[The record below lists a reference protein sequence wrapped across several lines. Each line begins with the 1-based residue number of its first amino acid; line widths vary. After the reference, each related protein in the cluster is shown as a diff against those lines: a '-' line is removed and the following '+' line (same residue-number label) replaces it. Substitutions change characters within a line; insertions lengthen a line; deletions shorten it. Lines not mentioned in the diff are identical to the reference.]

1 MPPPDPQ
8 PAPPRTLR
16 YQVDAV
22 QVPIVYTLDGDHDG
36 DGLMFSLRAYRPLI
50 QWLKDRWTEYDKLL
64 PTLHERCQRIQ
75 IVVDGLARY
84 ELMRERL
91 TALGQDLDLLV
102 ELGGEASDAGADED
116 RDDERHLSPTS
127 RTRRQNYRDLVSQL
141 VVNLDELTDG
151 AVTAIDP
158 DAGVRAA
165 WRQAWAVALDQAE
178 DALDA
183 WFTALEADPA
193 RRFDPD
199 ALAAQA
205 RADGDVD
212 AADSVLTAD
221 RIRRLML
228 NDHRSAVWPPTDV
241 DPAAVPGRPDPHHY
255 DRCNPLKPMDL
266 IRPLVLRAR
275 AGDRVEVT
283 LHNRLTNR
291 SVGLHRQGGGLAG
304 GRPAADGGAI
314 DLTDG
319 VEGGDGAAVGTNDPS
334 LAPPGGAWHYVWHPL
349 EEGVWPI
356 NDLGD
361 VRGTEAGTNSHGLFG
376 ALIVEP
382 EGATWRDPETGE
394 RLLGTDCADGLYMDV
409 IVAGEDITDP
419 RHEHFV
425 DFHLG
430 PDNQPGDELIPRSH
444 REYAIFI
451 HDEPEVHSAL
461 HAGEHTVMPLSYRAE
476 PMENR
481 LPHRMRRYAEAT
493 PAEPAPDQEG
503 VDQKA
508 VMWEIDDDLTEVFRV
523 ARTPDG
529 RWLERVAGEE
539 QHHSSWLFGDP
550 VTPLL
555 RAYKGDPA
563 RIRLVHAGVKETH
576 VYHLH
581 VHQWRAVPQDT
592 AGPSVWRPGE
602 HKGSQL
608 LDSITIGPQTAVTI
622 DPLYGAG
629 SRQHLFGD
637 VIWHCHLYPH
647 FHHGMWGLW
656 RSYDRLVEGDRAL
669 PDGTPT
675 RPLLPL
681 PGRDPDRP
689 TAQHPGFP
697 WFMDATFP
705 QKSPPPPAIRPQDR
719 VGRRQLLE
727 MPLHS
732 PLEWE
737 AFDPGCRARPHS
749 GALFVDLDG
758 LAAEW
763 NAAAGLGPPRVVSYD
778 VEVVEEPTVYNS
790 NGWHDLHGHRY
801 QLTGVT
807 TIELD
812 ADGNEVTTVHPL
824 PPAGDPEPFFPRAN
838 HGDIVEWRL
847 HNRLPSIRPDDYDL
861 PTPPVE
867 CGLHVHLVKF
877 DVLAADGSS
886 TGFNYLSGAS
896 CPEAVGQAAPGQ
908 PARNVGLHRWVVDEE
923 FGPCFFHDHLL
934 ANYRQK
940 RGLFAA
946 LVAEPPGSQWT
957 RPDQET
963 IAWAGT
969 QAVVWPGADTGE
981 AAYREACLGIGDF
994 IPLYDGRGEP
1004 LNAPGTLSSDEDPG
1018 SMGVNYRSTPL
1029 TYRGDDPSAWFSSA
1043 GDGADPDTPII
1054 ETYAGE
1060 RLRLRLIQG
1069 SHEEQHSFV
1078 LNGLRWRKEW
1088 HNPASPVVNQ
1098 QTIGISE
1105 AFTFE
1110 IERHEETTEAGARY
1124 HLSYGPGDHLW
1135 SFTAMDDLWL
1145 GCWGLIRAL
1154 APGDDPD
1161 LPMLPG
1167 TAAPVPP
1174 ARAVPPRPPDGDPS
1188 IREYTVVALRTEH
1201 RFHGTNLTDP
1211 WGLIYR
1217 VQAVNG
1223 ANVDSEGDEPLVIRA
1238 RPGEWVKVTL
1248 RNEVVPPEDA
1258 PPNLID
1264 PPFGPETA
1272 PPPLPIER
1280 LDRLGRP
1287 AERTVSPRVS
1297 LHPSLLR
1304 YDVVTDDGSWVGRNH
1319 DSTVAS
1325 RQPRAGHG
1333 GHLETGGVVYRSHHG
1348 GFGSGAPITRTYW
1361 WYVDHE
1367 LGPASHAGGPGRVCY
1382 LHDLA
1387 DIRNHRHH
1395 GLIGALVVEPGDCV
1409 PVDPET
1415 GDERWHGTTVVLVSE
1430 DDPTV
1435 VVAHETVL
1443 LVQDGLR
1450 HFVAGNPAL
1459 PVADIVPGDDPED
1472 AGQKAINYRAAM
1484 VHPAEVLHSADPPT
1498 PIWSV
1503 PAGTPLWLRLVGAA
1517 DKPRNHTFTVHGV
1530 SWSSAPWQDGGP
1542 RVDSLSG
1549 LTGGV
1554 THDLVFTAEHPGDH
1568 AYRSGVFRWAV
1579 ENGLWGII
1587 RVSRGA

>member
-1 MPPPDPQ
+1 MPFPPADPALAD
-8 PAPPRTLR
+8 PTTLR
-16 YQVDAV
+16 YEVDAV
-22 QVPIVYTLDGDHDG
+22 EVPIVYTLEGDHDR
-36 DGLMFSLRAYRPLI
+36 DGLMFALRAYRPLI
-50 QWLKDRWTEYDKLL
+50 QWLKDRWEEDNELL

-75 IVVDGLARY
+75 IVVDGLTRY
-84 ELMRERL
+84 EKMRERL
-91 TALGQDLDLLV
+91 EALGQDLDLLH
-102 ELGGEASDAGADED
+102 ELGDEPETEAGAED
-116 RDDERHLSPTS
+116 AEADDCCEPSPTS
-127 RTRRQNYRDLVSQL
+127 RTRRQNYRALVGQL
-141 VVNLDELTDG
+141 VDNLTRLTDG
-151 AVTAIDP
+151 EVTALHPDP
-158 DAGVRAA
+158 AVRAV
-165 WRQAWAVALDQAE
+165 WRETWLVGLGQAR
-178 DALDA
+178 DALEA
-183 WFTALEADPA
+183 WFTALDADPD
-193 RRFDPD
+193 RRFDPA
-199 ALAAQA
+199 ALAAQS
-205 RADGDVD
+205 DD
-212 AADSVLTAD
+212 AHLTAD
-221 RIRRLML
+221 HVRRLML
-228 NDHRSAVWPPTDV
+228 NDHRSPQWPPAGA
-241 DPAAVPGRPDPHHY
+241 DPDDMPGFPDPHHY
-255 DRCNPLKPMDL
+255 DRCNPMKPMDL

-275 AGDRVEVT
+275 AGDTVEVT
-283 LHNRLTNR
+283 LHNRLSQR
-291 SVGLHRQGGGLAG
+291 LVGLHVQGGGLSGHGPGQA
-304 GRPAADGGAI
+304 
-314 DLTDG
+314 LVHG
-319 VEGGDGAAVGTNDPS
+319 VAGGDGAWVGSNPSS
-334 LAPPGGAWHYVWHPL
+334 LAAPGTERHYRWHPV

-361 VRGTEAGTNSHGLFG
+361 VRGTEAGTNMHGLFG

-382 EGATWRDPETGE
+382 SRTWWRDPETGE
-394 RLLGTDCADGLYMDV
+394 PLIDTQHADGLYVD
-409 IVAGEDITDP
+409 IVPFDEDITDP

-430 PDNQPGDELIPRSH
+430 PDNEPGGDPIPRSH

-481 LPHRMRRYAEAT
+481 LPHRMRRYADAT
-493 PAEPAPDQEG
+493 PTEPAPGQEG
-503 VDQKA
+503 VDQHA
-508 VMWEIDDDLTEVFRV
+508 VTWEIDDDLTEVFRV

-529 RWLERVAGEE
+529 RYLERVAGEE

-592 AGPSVWRPGE
+592 AEPSVWGVDPATDEPR

-629 SRQHLFGD
+629 SRQHAFGD

-656 RSYDRLVEGDRAL
+656 RSYDRLVDSNRAL

-675 RPLLPL
+675 RALLPL
-681 PGRDPDRP
+681 PGRDPEQP
-689 TAQHPGFP
+689 TAQQPGFP
-697 WFMDATFP
+697 WFMDAAFP
-705 QKSPPPPAIRPQDR
+705 QKSPPPPAILPEHK
-719 VGRRQLLE
+719 VGRRQLLG

-732 PLEWE
+732 ALEWD
-737 AFDPGCRARPHS
+737 AFDPGCRARPRP

-758 LAAEW
+758 LAATW
-763 NAAAGLGPPRVVSYD
+763 NADAGLPPPRVVSYD
-778 VEVVEEPTVYNS
+778 VEVVEELTVYNS

-812 ADGNEVTTVHPL
+812 EHGGEVAHPHPL
-824 PPAGDPEPFFPRAN
+824 PPSGDPEPFFPRAN

-847 HNRLPSIRPDDYDL
+847 HNRLGSIRPDDYDL

-896 CPEAVGQAAPGQ
+896 CPEAVGEAPVGQ

-963 IAWAGT
+963 PAWAGT
-969 QAVVWPGADTGE
+969 EAVVWPGDGTAE
-981 AAYREACLGIGDF
+981 KPYREACLGIGDF
-994 IPLYDGRGEP
+994 IPLYDRGGKP
-1004 LNAPGTLSSDEDPG
+1004 LNAPETLGSDEDPG
-1018 SMGVNYRSTPL
+1018 SMGVNYRSAPL
-1029 TYRGDDPSAWFSSA
+1029 THRGKDPSAWFSSS
-1043 GDGADPDTPII
+1043 GDGADPDTPVF

-1069 SHEEQHSFV
+1069 SHEEQHSFM

-1088 HNPASPVVNQ
+1088 HNERSPLVNQ

-1105 AFTFE
+1105 AFTLE
-1110 IERHEETTEAGARY
+1110 IDRGREPAVGDPPR
-1124 HLSYGPGDHLW
+1124 LSYGPGDHLW
-1135 SFTAMDDLWL
+1135 SFTSMDDLWL

-1161 LPMLPG
+1161 LPFLPG
-1167 TAAPVPP
+1167 TVGGALP
-1174 ARAVPPRPPDGDPS
+1174 ARAVPPRPPEGDPS
-1188 IREYTVVALRTEH
+1188 IREYTVVAVRNAH
-1201 RFHGTNLTDP
+1201 GYHGTNLTDP
-1211 WGLIYR
+1211 WGLLYR

-1223 ANVDSEGDEPLVIRA
+1223 ENVDSLGDEPLVIRA

-1248 RNEVVPPEDA
+1248 RNEVLPADDDRSP
-1258 PPNLID
+1258 LD
-1264 PPFGPETA
+1264 PPFGPETS
-1272 PPPLPIER
+1272 PPPLPIEHK
-1280 LDRLGRP
+1280 DELGRP
-1287 AERTVSPRVS
+1287 DRRTVSPRVS
-1297 LHPSLLR
+1297 LHPSLVR
-1304 YDVVTDDGSWVGRNH
+1304 YDVVADDGSWVGRNH

-1325 RQPRAGHG
+1325 LGRPERHG
-1333 GHLETGGVVYRSHHG
+1333 GHVEAGAVVFRSHHG
-1348 GFGSGAPITRTYW
+1348 GLGRGETNERTYW
-1361 WYVDHE
+1361 WYVDHA
-1367 LGPASHAGGPGRVCY
+1367 LGPPSHAEGPGQVCY

-1409 PVDPET
+1409 PVDHLS
-1415 GDERWHGTTVVLVSE
+1415 GRERWYGTSVRLVTE
-1430 DDPTV
+1430 IGRRT
-1435 VVAHETVL
+1435 VAHETVL

-1450 HFVAGNPAL
+1450 HFVAGNPDL
-1459 PVADIVPGDDPED
+1459 PVSDIVPGDDPED
-1472 AGQKAINYRAAM
+1472 AGQKGINYRVAM
-1484 VHPAEVLHSADPPT
+1484 VHPSVMLHNGEPPT
-1498 PIWSV
+1498 PIWRV
-1503 PAGTPLWLRLVGAA
+1503 TAGTPLWLRLVGAA

-1530 SWSSAPWQDGGP
+1530 SWDAAPWQPGGP
-1542 RVDSLSG
+1542 RVGSLSG

-1587 RVSRGA
+1587 RVV

>member
-1 MPPPDPQ
+1 MPFPPVDPALAD
-8 PAPPRTLR
+8 PTTLH
-16 YQVDAV
+16 YEVDAV
-22 QVPIVYTLDGDHDG
+22 EVPIVYTGDGDHDR
-36 DGLMFSLRAYRPLI
+36 DGLIFSLRAYRPLI
-50 QWLKDRWTEYDKLL
+50 EWLKERWEENDKLL

-75 IVVDGLARY
+75 VVVDGLARY
-84 ELMRERL
+84 EKMRERL
-91 TALGQDLDLLV
+91 EELGQDLDLLQ
-102 ELGGEASDAGADED
+102 ELGGEAPAGGVGAAADED
-116 RDDERHLSPTS
+116 HEDERHLSPTS
-127 RTRRQNYRDLVSQL
+127 RTRRQNYRALVAQL
-141 VVNLDELTDG
+141 VDNLTRLTDG
-151 AVTAIDP
+151 AVTVLHP
-158 DAGVRAA
+158 DDAVRATWQHTWA
-165 WRQAWAVALDQAE
+165 EGLKQAKT
-178 DALDA
+178 ALDA
-183 WFTALEADPA
+183 WLTTLEADPA

-199 ALAAQA
+199 ALAAA
-205 RADGDVD
+205 SGTG
-212 AADSVLTAD
+212 LTAEHV
-221 RIRRLML
+221 RRLML
-228 NDHRSAVWPPTDV
+228 NDHRSKLWPPTDV
-241 DPAAVPGRPDPHHY
+241 DPDAVPGLPDPHAY
-255 DRCNPLKPMDL
+255 DRCNPMKPMDL

-275 AGDRVEVT
+275 AGDTVEVT
-283 LHNRLTNR
+283 LHDSLRQR
-291 SVGLHRQGGGLAG
+291 SVGLHVQGSGQAG
-304 GRPAADGGAI
+304 HALGQAPVH
-314 DLTDG
+314 G
-319 VEGGDGAAVGTNDPS
+319 VQGGDGGWVGVNDPS
-334 LAPPGGAWHYVWHPL
+334 VAEPGSDWHYVWHPV

-361 VRGTEAGTNSHGLFG
+361 VRGTEGGTNIHGLFG

-382 EGATWRDPETGE
+382 PRTWWRDPETGE
-394 RLLGTDCADGLYMDV
+394 PLIGTDHADGLYVD
-409 IVAGEDITDP
+409 IVPFDEDIDTPGHHD
-419 RHEHFV
+419 FV

-430 PDNQPGDELIPRSH
+430 PDNEPGGAPIPRSH

-461 HAGEHTVMPLSYRAE
+461 HFGEHTVMPLSYRAE

-493 PAEPAPDQEG
+493 PAEPPPDQTT
-503 VDQKA
+503 VDQNA
-508 VMWEIDDDLTEVFRV
+508 VMWEVDDDLSEVFRV
-523 ARTPDG
+523 ARTLDG

-550 VTPLL
+550 VTPIL
-555 RAYKGDPA
+555 RAYRGDPA

-581 VHQWRAVPQDT
+581 VHQWRAVPQNT
-592 AGPSVWRPGE
+592 AERSVWGVDPAGE
-602 HKGSQL
+602 PKHKGSQL

-656 RSYDRLVEGDRAL
+656 RSYDRLVDGNRAL

-681 PGRDPDRP
+681 PGRDPEAP
-689 TAQHPGFP
+689 TAQQPGFP
-697 WFMDATFP
+697 WFMDAAFP
-705 QKSPPPPAIRPQDR
+705 QKSPPPPAIRPEDK

-732 PLEWE
+732 NLEWE
-737 AFDPGCRARPHS
+737 AFDPGCRAKPHS
-749 GALFVDLDG
+749 AALFVDLDG
-758 LAAEW
+758 LAAKW
-763 NAAAGLGPPRVVSYD
+763 NAEVGLGPPRVISYD
-778 VEVVEEPTVYNS
+778 VEVLEEPTTYNS
-790 NGWHDLHGHRY
+790 NGWRDLHGHRY

-807 TIELD
+807 TIEVS
-812 ADGNEVTTVHPL
+812 ADGNEVETVHPL
-824 PPAGDPEPFFPRAN
+824 PPPGDPEPFFPRAN

-896 CPEAVGQAAPGQ
+896 CPEAVGQAQAGQ
-908 PARNVGLHRWVVDEE
+908 PPRNVGLHRWVVDEE

-946 LVAEPPGSQWT
+946 LIAEPPRSQWT
-957 RPDQET
+957 RPDQEA

-969 QAVVWPGADTGE
+969 QAVVWPCADTGE
-981 AAYREACLGIGDF
+981 EPYREACLGIGDF
-994 IPLYDGRGEP
+994 IPLYDKDDKP

-1029 TYRGDDPSAWFSSA
+1029 THRGEDPSAWFSSS
-1043 GDGADPDTPII
+1043 GDGADPDTPIF

-1069 SHEEQHSFV
+1069 SHEEQHSFMV
-1078 LNGLRWRKEW
+1078 NGLRWHREW

-1105 AFTFE
+1105 AFTLE
-1110 IERHEETTEAGARY
+1110 VEQHSETVGGQEYR
-1124 HLSYGPGDHLW
+1124 LSYGPGDHLW

-1188 IREYTVVALRTEH
+1188 IREYTVVAIREPH
-1201 RFHGTNLTDP
+1201 GYHGTNLTDP
-1211 WGLIYR
+1211 WGLLYR

-1223 ANVDSEGDEPLVIRA
+1223 QSVDSTGDEPLVIRA
-1238 RPGEWVKVTL
+1238 RPGDWVKLTL
-1248 RNEVVPPEDA
+1248 RNEVLPADDDDRSP
-1258 PPNLID
+1258 LD
-1264 PPFGPETA
+1264 PPFGPEPA
-1272 PPPLPIER
+1272 APPLPIEHK
-1280 LDRLGRP
+1280 DKLGRP
-1287 AERTVSPRVS
+1287 DKRTVSPRVS
-1297 LHPSLLR
+1297 LHPNLVR

-1325 RQPRAGHG
+1325 LGRREDHG
-1333 GHLETGGVVYRSHHG
+1333 GHLEAGQVVFRSHHG
-1348 GFGSGAPITRTYW
+1348 GLGRGETNERTYW
-1361 WYVDHE
+1361 WYVDHA
-1367 LGPASHAGGPGRVCY
+1367 LGPASHADGPGRVCY

-1409 PVDPET
+1409 PVDPVT
-1415 GDERWHGTTVVLVSE
+1415 GDERWIGTTVDLVSTA
-1430 DDPTV
+1430 DPGAL
-1435 VVAHETVL
+1435 VAHETVL

-1459 PVADIVPGDDPED
+1459 PVSDIVPGDDPED
-1472 AGQKAINYRAAM
+1472 AGQKGINYRVAM
-1484 VHPAEVLHSADPPT
+1484 VHPNDMLHNGEPAT
-1498 PIWSV
+1498 PIWPV
-1503 PAGTPLWLRLVGAA
+1503 TTGTPLWLRLVGAA
-1517 DKPRNHTFTVHGV
+1517 DKPRNHTFNVHGV
-1530 SWSSAPWQDGGP
+1530 SWSAAPWQPGGP
-1542 RVDSLSG
+1542 RVGSLAG

-1568 AYRSGVFRWAV
+1568 AYRTGVFRWAL

-1587 RVSRGA
+1587 RVE